1 MFNTMPKPI
10 GGNGD
15 GASVLYD
22 QVKSVTPYEVI
33 NTGVSSKNFVA
44 VVNQDNSDAY
54 LSGGNLMV
62 FEFVNGVK
70 TVKFD
75 RNSLMDVNIVNGI
88 IEVTNLTNY
97 NLNNFVVYIYG
108 T

>member
-1 MFNTMPKPI
+1 MALIDMDFNNS
-10 GGNGD
+10 GGGS
-15 GASVLYD
+15 ASVLYD

-33 NTGVSSKNFVA
+33 NTGVSSENFVA
-44 VVNQDNSDAY
+44 VVNQDNGNAY
-54 LSGGNLMV
+54 LTSGNLMV

-88 IEVTNLTNY
+88 IEVSNLTNY
-97 NLNNFVVYIYG
+97 SLNNFVVYIFG
-108 T
+108 S